1 MSKKELRNETDREIK
16 FLWGDF
22 WECEYEIDGEEYF
35 ITEYQESEDFRPDDY
50 YIEGETAFVLLTVSF
65 IHEELG
71 LKFEIIVSF
80 ERKEENGEINWY
92 EMLDDDGNSSV
103 AEALITEI

>member
-1 MSKKELRNETDREIK
+1 MSKKKLRNETDREIK

-22 WECEYEIDGEEYF
+22 WECEYEIDGKEYY
-35 ITEYQESEDFRPDDY
+35 ITEYQESEDYRPDDY
-50 YIEGETAFVLLTVSF
+50 YIEGETGFVLLTVSF

-71 LKFEIIVSF
+71 LKFEANVAF
-80 ERKEENGEINWY
+80 ERKEENGEVNWY

-103 AEALITEI
+103 AEATITEI